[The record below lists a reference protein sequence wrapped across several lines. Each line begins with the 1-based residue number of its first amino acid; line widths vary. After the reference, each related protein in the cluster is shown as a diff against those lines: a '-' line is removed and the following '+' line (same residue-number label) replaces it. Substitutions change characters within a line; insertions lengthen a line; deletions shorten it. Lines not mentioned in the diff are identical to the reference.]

1 MTAFICTRFA
11 QSILVLFIRSL
22 LVFGGVNLVGDPV
35 EMLINPEA
43 DQAEVERVIRE
54 LGLDRPVTEQYWYF
68 LVNAFKGDLGSSFIF
83 GEPALKLII
92 QRMPATLELALFSLF
107 ISLIIAIPLGIY
119 AGYNLSLI
127 HI

>member
-1 MTAFICTRFA
+1 MKSYILTRFA
-11 QSILVLFIRSL
+11 QSALVLFIMSL

-43 DQAEVERVIRE
+43 DQAEVERVMRD

-68 LVNAFKGDLGSSFIF
+68 LVNAFKGDLGDSFIF

-92 QRMPATLELALFSLF
+92 QRILSILQNLFL
-107 ISLIIAIPLGIY
+107 
-119 AGYNLSLI
+119 
-127 HI
+127 H